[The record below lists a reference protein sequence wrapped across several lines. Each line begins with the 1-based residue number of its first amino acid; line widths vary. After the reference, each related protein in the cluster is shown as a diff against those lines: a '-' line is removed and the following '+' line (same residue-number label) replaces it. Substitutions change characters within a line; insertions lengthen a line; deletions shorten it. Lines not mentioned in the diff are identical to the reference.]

1 MLYKRWYCDS
11 FLRAIRTILTPRVEG
26 DCKSIEDAD
35 NVMKHILSRLFE
47 FLYISVYRET
57 TFNEIF
63 NNADP
68 DVFLEMH
75 NGVIDQRI
83 TLVQGGSTRQES
95 VYHGLV
101 KVKNSYVMIHD
112 GARPFLNQD
121 LLDSIKNTLTTEDA
135 CLLMVPCKDT
145 IKKVIDGYVETTYD
159 RSTLMAAQTP
169 QAFKTDLILSC
180 TKKAME
186 ENYTG
191 TDDASLV
198 EKYSDVKVKAVEGSY
213 ANIKITT
220 IEDLKG

>member
-1 MLYKRWYCDS
+1 MNMKYSALICAAGSGTRMKLGYNKVYAKLNDGQMIIDKTINV
-11 FLRAIRTILTPRVEG
+11 FLNDI
-26 DCKSIEDAD
+26 DCE
-35 NVMKHILSRLFE
+35 
-47 FLYISVYRET
+47 
-57 TFNEIF
+57 EIIVVS
-63 NNADP
+63 DP

-121 LLDSIKNTLTTEDA
+121 LLDSIKNTLTTE
-135 CLLMVPCKDT
+135 VPCKDT

>member
-1 MLYKRWYCDS
+1 MNMKYSALICAAGSGTRMKLGYNKVYAKLNDGQMIIDKTINV
-11 FLRAIRTILTPRVEG
+11 FLNDI
-26 DCKSIEDAD
+26 DCE
-35 NVMKHILSRLFE
+35 
-47 FLYISVYRET
+47 
-57 TFNEIF
+57 EIIVVSDR
-63 NNADP
+63 DP

>member
-1 MLYKRWYCDS
+1 
-11 FLRAIRTILTPRVEG
+11 
-26 DCKSIEDAD
+26 
-35 NVMKHILSRLFE
+35 
-47 FLYISVYRET
+47 
-57 TFNEIF
+57 
-63 NNADP
+63 
-68 DVFLEMH
+68 
-75 NGVIDQRI
+75 
-83 TLVQGGSTRQES
+83 
-95 VYHGLV
+95 
-101 KVKNSYVMIHD
+101 MIHD
-112 GARPFLNQD
+112 GARPFLSQD

-220 IEDLKG
+220 IEDLRG

>member
-1 MLYKRWYCDS
+1 MNMKYSALICAAGSGTRMKLGYNKVYAKLNNGQMIIDKTINVFLNDS
-11 FLRAIRTILTPRVEG
+11 
-26 DCKSIEDAD
+26 DCEEVIVVS
-35 NVMKHILSRLFE
+35 
-47 FLYISVYRET
+47 
-57 TFNEIF
+57 
-63 NNADP
+63 DP
-68 DVFLEMH
+68 DTFLEMH

-95 VYHGLV
+95 VYHGLE

-121 LLDSIKNTLTTEDA
+121 LIDCIKNVLASEDA

-169 QAFKTDLILSC
+169 QAFKTDLILDC

>member
-1 MLYKRWYCDS
+1 MNMKYSVLICAAGSGTRMKLGYNKVYAKLNDGQMIIDKTINV
-11 FLRAIRTILTPRVEG
+11 FLNDM
-26 DCKSIEDAD
+26 DCE
-35 NVMKHILSRLFE
+35 
-47 FLYISVYRET
+47 
-57 TFNEIF
+57 EIVVVS
-63 NNADP
+63 DP

-83 TLVQGGSTRQES
+83 TLVQGGNTRQES